1 MQKNI
6 WLSGNNKLAFN
17 VFYIMHF
24 KRNKIYMELWSLNIY
39 NFMNEIFYYIFHYK
53 ANKLNPEE
61 KNIFL

>member
-1 MQKNI
+1 
-6 WLSGNNKLAFN
+6 
-17 VFYIMHF
+17 
-24 KRNKIYMELWSLNIY
+24 MELWSLNIY